1 MSFLPEL
8 RPTRSN
14 GKLTFA
20 ALNRSVAH
28 IEDVLGR
35 RAERVDRP
43 VPPGDVPETR
53 ADVSDL
59 RRDVGFAPAT
69 PPEIGVEPFVAWSCS
84 DHGRADA
91 CPGLAAAE

>member
-1 MSFLPEL
+1 MSFRPEL

-14 GKLTFA
+14 GKLPFA
-20 ALNRSVAH
+20 ELNRLVAL
-28 IEDVLGR
+28 IEGVLGR

-59 RRDVGFAPAT
+59 RRDVGIAPAT